1 MKDHHLA
8 DELGLP
14 PNQRGTLRNIL
25 RELAMDGKMRKMN
38 GNRWA
43 PSLPPVDRLTGSVS
57 VSPQGHG
64 MVRVRGGIGNDA
76 EIFIPPGDLGGALH
90 GDEVEVEKTQ
100 MTGSRS
106 RRPAL
111 PGDLRMRPN
120 GRVVRIIERRKN
132 VVVGLLMKSDTYWY
146 VIPDH
151 PRINQNVRV
160 VPNKLSK
167 MAPPSGYKVVVKL
180 DGNLSSEMLHGEVIE
195 ILGAPNAPGVDVL
208 SILREHE
215 IATGF
220 SDKTQ
225 EEARSR
231 EKEPSEKDRAGRLDL
246 REEIIITIDPS
257 DAKDHDDAVSLRR
270 LENGGWILGVHIADV
285 SHFVTPGSAIDR
297 DAREH
302 GNSVYM
308 VDRFIPMLP
317 PYLTSEVCSLKAG
330 RDRLAY
336 SVFITYDEDANVTQ
350 VEMGESV
357 IHPKILLDYEKVQ
370 GLISGGAGDDVPR
383 EYHSLLHD
391 MHQLASLLR
400 KQRMSHGAIDLSMP
414 EVTCKLDDE
423 GRPISLKRRS
433 SPEAYHLIEEFMLA
447 GNVAVADRLDDA
459 KIPAIYRIHEYPSDD
474 QWQQMGMDLQ
484 QLGIDASP
492 TDRHDMQ
499 IISRKYAKE
508 PLGYPVSIALLRNLK
523 RAIYS
528 ADCSPHFGLAFDRYT
543 HFTSPIRRYSDLIVH
558 RVLKSLDAGHG
569 GMYSRIECDE
579 VAAHCSRRER
589 EASEA
594 EEESLII
601 KRIQYYEYLLEKGE
615 TGPWPALITGGTT
628 RGLLVEIV
636 ETLQRGF
643 VPNFALPDPDITID
657 RETGMLNGRKGRS
670 FARIGEVIPVELM
683 RVDRNRRSIELRWLA
698 QGSSDRTTTPGKKRG
713 RAAEESASKKTHR
726 GEKRRQR
733 KR

>member
-8 DELGLP
+8 EKLGLSS
-14 PNQRGTLRNIL
+14 NQHGLLRNVL
-25 RELAMDGKMRKMN
+25 REMAMDGQARKLK

-43 PSLPPVDRLTGSVS
+43 PAAPPVDRLTGSLS

-64 MVRVRGGIGNDA
+64 MVRVRGGTGTDA
-76 EIFIPPGDLGGALH
+76 ELFIPPSDLGGALH
-90 GDEVEVEKTQ
+90 GDEVEVEKTSSPSS
-100 MTGSRS
+100 GGRS
-106 RRPAL
+106 RRAPQ

-120 GRVVRIIERRKN
+120 GKVVRVIERRKT
-132 VVVGLLMKSDTYWY
+132 VLVGLLMKTETYWY

-151 PRINQNVRV
+151 PRIHQNVRV
-160 VPNKLSK
+160 LPNKLSK
-167 MAPPSGYKVVVKL
+167 TSPPAGYKVVVKL
-180 DGNLSSEMLHGEVIE
+180 DGDVSSEMLHGEIIE

-208 SILREHE
+208 CILREHE

-220 SDKTQ
+220 SEKTQ

-231 EKEPSEKDRAGRLDL
+231 DKEPSAQDRAGRLDL
-246 REEIIITIDPS
+246 REEMIITIDPA

-270 LENGGWILGVHIADV
+270 LEHGGWILGVHIADV

-336 SVFITYDEDANVTQ
+336 SVFITYDEHAEITQ

-370 GLISGGAGDDVPR
+370 GLIAGGNGDDIPR
-383 EYHSLLHD
+383 EYHSLLRD
-391 MHQLASLLR
+391 MHLVASLLR
-400 KQRMSHGAIDLSMP
+400 KRRMSHGAIDLSMP
-414 EVTCKLDDE
+414 EVTCKLDEE
-423 GRPISLKRRS
+423 GRPISLKLRS

-447 GNVAVADRLDDA
+447 ANVAVADRLA
-459 KIPAIYRIHEYPSDD
+459 ESETPAIYRIHEDPSED
-474 QWQQMGMDLQ
+474 QWQQMAMDLQ
-484 QLGIDASP
+484 QLGIKAEP
-492 TDRHDMQ
+492 VDRHDMQ
-499 IISRKYAKE
+499 KFSRQYAKE

-558 RVLKSLDAGHG
+558 RVLKSLDSGRG
-569 GMYSRIECDE
+569 GMYSRVECDE
-579 VAAHCSRRER
+579 VAVHCSRRER

-601 KRIQYYEYLLEKGE
+601 KRIQFYEYLLEKGD

-643 VPNFALPDPDITID
+643 VPNFALPDPDLTIN
-657 RETGMLNGRKGRS
+657 RETGFLTGRKGRT

-683 RVDRNRRSIELRWLA
+683 SVDRNRRSVELRWSA
-698 QGSSDRTTTPGKKRG
+698 AASPGGKSSANSEKEPKHKP
-713 RAAEESASKKTHR
+713 HR
-726 GEKRRQR
+726 EPRRQR